1 MCHKNLVFLLLLYKR
16 SPFSIFF
23 KFTLYLFSTWL
34 RSGYNWMIKI
44 NIQICLFPKLVNDIG
59 LFWVVLKVVEIV
71 LVFFYFLSYIV
82 SIKTILVN
90 ERNNILAGMW
100 QLIW

>member
-16 SPFSIFF
+16 SPFSIIF